1 MKSTTTRSGKQ
12 RAHTIDE
19 FLAKLSDD
27 KRAALMKLRKTIR
40 AAVPE
45 AEECISYGIPAFRLG
60 GKFFVGFGASA
71 HHCAFYPGGL
81 STAFRSREL
90 KQYDTSRGTI
100 RFQPEKPLPAALV
113 RKIVKTRL
121 AEYRRRTGGRRV
133 KK

>member
-1 MKSTTTRSGKQ
+1 MKVKVR
-12 RAHTIDE
+12 TIDE
-19 FLAKLSDD
+19 FLDHVSPPQ
-27 KRAALMKLRKTIR
+27 RAALKKLRKTIR

-81 STAFRSREL
+81 STAFRNREL
-90 KQYDTSRGTI
+90 KEYDTSRGTI

-113 RKIVKTRL
+113 RKIVNMRL
-121 AEYRRRTGGRRV
+121 AEYRRRARGSRSGTDN
-133 KK
+133 